1 MKNQKDRKTC
11 STTVLHECGGRYFG
25 LSESE
30 LALQEY
36 IFEGADVGGIT
47 GRIRGLTDN
56 EKRILVSVFGNELD
70 YGKIRVHIGGVFTVL
85 GYSRGVGNRICVITG
100 DIEINGEVKDKTLI
114 HEAAHVWQYNRIIGM
129 VYAPRA
135 VVQHAAAY
143 ITEMMPTNIKY
154 NPYDYGYLE
163 KKIPWDFWP
172 PEAQA
177 EWITNNRKLP
187 DTQIIYPFGVNRGVD
202 AVTLIFE
209 TNIRKPKLAK
219 MLFGRQRRLNRQSA
233 Q

>member
-100 DIEINGEVKDKTLI
+100 NIDENGEVRRDILI
-114 HEAAHVWQYNRIIGM
+114 HEAAHVWQYNNRMGFR
-129 VYAPRA
+129 YATRA
-135 VVQHAAAY
+135 LRQHG
-143 ITEMMPTNIKY
+143 IKTMIDILPGGLSY
-154 NPYDYGYLE
+154 NPYAYKHLIE
-163 KKIPWDFWP
+163 KGIPWDFWP

-177 EWITNNRKLP
+177 EWIMENKKLP
-187 DTQIIYPFGVNRGVD
+187 TKEMYEGDGK
-202 AVTLIFE
+202 A
-209 TNIRKPKLAK
+209 RKDVL
-219 MLFGRQRRLNRQSA
+219 LRRWLRY
-233 Q
+233 